1 MKPKNTPSL
10 QLRNST
16 NRSPWRRGVFLLSLA
31 IVCVGLSPAA
41 HAVSPP
47 PDGGYPGGNTA
58 EGNSALRDLTT
69 GRFNTAVGL
78 FSLTLNT
85 GGNSNTGVGASA
97 LRNNTSGNENTA
109 LGTDALRTNTTGE
122 SNTATGFQALMK
134 NTAGAVNTANG
145 SKALQDN
152 TTGTGNTAVGSGAL
166 SSNTRGI
173 SNTAIGADALA
184 QNPIAEEN
192 TAIGASALSSNTT
205 GNLNMAVGT
214 FALFDNVDG
223 SDNNAVGDSA
233 LLSNVS
239 GTFNNAH
246 GRSALSAND
255 GSENNAFG
263 DLAMENN
270 VSGVSNTAIGD
281 DALRFNVDG
290 SGNVAVGDEAG
301 TGLGASVNNCIA
313 IGAPGEGPFA
323 TFDNTC
329 FIGSIFGE
337 AVSDPATQVPVYVD
351 QFNVVG
357 VFNTSS
363 RKLKHDIQPMDKTS
377 ETLYRLK
384 PVTFRFNSDWKGT
397 KQYGLIAEEVAEVDP
412 QLVVHSKNGEVTAV
426 HYEQINNMLLNEF
439 LKEHKKVEELKSD
452 FQATVAKQ
460 QKEIQTLTAR
470 LEEQAAQIQKVS
482 VQLATASPSRGGL
495 EASKLATGR
504 IRSGGPAP
512 QMVNNP

>member
-1 MKPKNTPSL
+1 MKTLIRSN
-10 QLRNST
+10 
-16 NRSPWRRGVFLLSLA
+16 NRLSLRCGFFTLTIA
-31 IVCVGLSPAA
+31 LCWFALSPAA

-47 PDGGYPGGNTA
+47 PDGAYPGGNTA

-69 GRFNTAVGL
+69 GQFNTAVGI

-97 LRNNTSGNENTA
+97 LRNNT
-109 LGTDALRTNTTGE
+109 TGDE
-122 SNTATGFQALMK
+122 
-134 NTAGAVNTANG
+134 
-145 SKALQDN
+145 
-152 TTGTGNTAVGSGAL
+152 
-166 SSNTRGI
+166 
-173 SNTAIGADALA
+173 NTAIGADALRA
-184 QNPIAEEN
+184 NKTGVDNTATGWHALFQNKEGFDN
-192 TAIGASALSSNTT
+192 TAIGASAISSNRT
-205 GNLNMAVGT
+205 GNLNTAVGT

-270 VSGVSNTAIGD
+270 VSGVGNTAIGD

-290 SGNVAVGDEAG
+290 SFNVAVGDEAG
-301 TGLGASVNNCIA
+301 TGLDPSVSNCIA

-363 RKLKHDIQPMDKTS
+363 RKLKHDIQPMDKSS

-482 VQLATASPSRGGL
+482 VQLAAGSPSGGGL
-495 EASKLATGR
+495 EASKFATGR
-504 IRSGGPAP
+504 IRRGGPAP
-512 QMVNNP
+512 QVVNNP